1 MKGLLLKD
9 FYMAGK
15 YCRSF
20 ILILAVFIAVSCFG
34 NDNTFF
40 ALYPVMIAGMI
51 PVTLISYD
59 EREKWHIY
67 SETLPYTRAQLV
79 SAKYIFGLIFEL
91 AVFLL
96 SAAAQAYRMSNAGSL
111 VLSEFLPFVLTLL
124 ITGLIA
130 PALLLPFI
138 FRFGAEKGRIAYYVI
153 IGAICA
159 GGTVFAGSGM
169 KLPEWLKS
177 EWALVFAALFA
188 VALYLCSWGLSVLM
202 YKKREL

>member
-9 FYMAGK
+9 FYMLGK

-20 ILILAVFIAVSCFG
+20 VLILAVFLVVSCFG

-40 ALYPVMIAGMI
+40 VIYPVLIAGMI

-67 SETLPYTRAQLV
+67 SETLPCTRAQFV
-79 SAKYIFGLIFEL
+79 SAKYLIGLIFEL
-91 AVFLL
+91 TVFLL
-96 SAAAQAYRMSNAGSL
+96 SAAAQAYRMSSAGAFTL
-111 VLSEFLPFVLTLL
+111 TEFLPFVLTLL
-124 ITGLIA
+124 VTGLIA

-138 FRFGAEKGRIAYYVI
+138 FRLGAEKGRIAYYVV
-153 IGAICA
+153 IGAVCA

-177 EWALVFAALFA
+177 EWIFVFIALFA
-188 VALYLCSWGLSVLM
+188 VTVYICSWGLSAFL
-202 YKKREL
+202 YNKREL